1 MSIRFEDLE
10 VGQELPASSRLVTRE
25 DVAAYADAS
34 GDHNPLH
41 RDDEVARAAGF
52 DRVIAHGMYTMG
64 TLASWLVEWLGGPDA
79 LLRLQVNFR
88 SPVMVEETIVCG
100 GRVRSLDPDR
110 RTAVLEVWVTLER
123 DGVTEW
129 PIRKSEAEVRPA

>member
-1 MSIRFEDLE
+1 MSIRFEELE
-10 VGQELPASSRLVTRE
+10 VGQELPRSSRSVTRE
-25 DVAAYADAS
+25 NVIAYAKAS

-41 RDDEVARAAGF
+41 LDDEVARAAGF

-64 TLASWLVEWLGGPDA
+64 ALASWLVEWLGDPSA
-79 LLRLQVNFR
+79 LIRLHVNFR
-88 SPVMVEETIVCG
+88 APVLVEENIVCG

-110 RTAVLEVWVTLER
+110 RVAVLEVWVTLER

-129 PIRKSEAEVRPA
+129 PIRKSEAEIRTA

>member
-1 MSIRFEDLE
+1 VSIRFEELE
-10 VGQELPASSRLVTRE
+10 VGQELPRSSRWVTRE
-25 DVAAYADAS
+25 DVIAYAKAS

-41 RDDEVARAAGF
+41 LDDEVARAAGF

-64 TLASWLVEWLGGPDA
+64 TLVSWLVEWLGDPSA
-79 LLRLQVNFR
+79 LIRLHVNFR
-88 SPVMVEETIVCG
+88 APVLVEENIVCG

-110 RTAVLEVWVTLER
+110 RVAVLEVWVTLDR

-129 PIRKSEAEVRPA
+129 PIRKSEAEIRPA